1 MHQEHPLKK
10 KYDPK
15 CVPVRRV
22 SAWEREQI
30 EKRQRH
36 LKVFK
41 GQKWQKL
48 HRENEL
54 RKAKAA
60 AAGVRME
67 ERRKRKA
74 RGGDYDDFEIDAA
87 ADAVSRLHKLI
98 SEDANS
104 VALIRGVRLI
114 RMLRDNAPPREINP
128 TLEHAEKV
136 LFQIINQGYDI
147 SDIRL
152 QSDKVQRLSGGIRPT
167 APRLAEEDLSE
178 RRKPAETELGQDATT
193 GPSEAPLAATKGAPE
208 QHNKPSKPKHGNGRV
223 PADSSTVPVPAEEDI
238 RERGKSRKPDHG
250 SGREATGSPPAPAP
264 AARDTP
270 ERTRPTQADHGSR
283 QENRQAETPLDAGS
297 RHRQPPKA
305 QAPASSVGDHLD
317 PPSPVLHDRQ
327 PAPAPKPSHT
337 RSHEKKRPE
346 APLDTTAVYKQRP
359 DSQAPVFSAGDHLD
373 PPPPPRPAGEPLPE
387 PKPAPIQRQQ
397 DKRAEKTPEASTRA
411 NRPTTSNASASS
423 LGDPLD
429 APSSPQRVGL
439 AAPLPRPSP
448 LHRQQ
453 TARPSTA
460 PEASARSP
468 QRHQSNASTSSL
480 ASRFD
485 RPSSPQRGRQSAP
498 FPRPS
503 QTQQQ
508 QNFRPKTASAFS
520 ARSRQRPQSNA
531 SASSLASRFDRP
543 SSPQRGR
550 QSAPLL
556 RPSQQQQQQ
565 QNERPSTAPGPST
578 RPPQRPQS
586 SASVSS
592 RTSSFAIP
600 RSPPHG
606 RQPPPIP

>member
-1 MHQEHPLKK
+1 
-10 KYDPK
+10 
-15 CVPVRRV
+15 
-22 SAWEREQI
+22 
-30 EKRQRH
+30 
-36 LKVFK
+36 
-41 GQKWQKL
+41 
-48 HRENEL
+48 
-54 RKAKAA
+54 
-60 AAGVRME
+60 ME
-67 ERRKRKA
+67 ERRIRKG
-74 RGGDYDDFEIDAA
+74 RGDNFEIGAA

-136 LFQIINQGYDI
+136 LFQIINQSYDI

-152 QSDKVQRLSGGIRPT
+152 QSDKVQRLSGVIRPT
-167 APRLAEEDLSE
+167 PRLAEENLSE
-178 RRKPAETELGQDATT
+178 RRKPAETELGQEATT
-193 GPSEAPLAATKGAPE
+193 GPSEALLAATKGAPE

-264 AARDTP
+264 AAGDTP

-297 RHRQPPKA
+297 RHKQPPKA

-327 PAPAPKPSHT
+327 PAPAPKPVHT

-346 APLDTTAVYKQRP
+346 APLDTTTLHKQRP
-359 DSQAPVFSAGDHLD
+359 NSQASVFSAGDHLD
-373 PPPPPRPAGEPLPE
+373 PPPPPRPAGQPLPE
-387 PKPAPIQRQQ
+387 PKPAPIQTQQ
-397 DKRAEKTPEASTRA
+397 VKRAEKTPEASTRA

-423 LGDPLD
+423 FGDPLD

-453 TARPSTA
+453 TARPRTA
-460 PEASARSP
+460 PEVSAQSP
-468 QRHQSNASTSSL
+468 QRPQSNASASSL

-508 QNFRPKTASAFS
+508 QNVRPSTTSAFS
-520 ARSRQRPQSNA
+520 ARSPQRPQSNA
-531 SASSLASRFDRP
+531 STSSLASHFDRP
-543 SSPQRGR
+543 STPQRGR
-550 QSAPLL
+550 QPAPLL
-556 RPSQQQQQQ
+556 RPSQLQQQQ

-592 RTSSFAIP
+592 RTSSFVIP
-600 RSPPHG
+600 RSPSRG
-606 RQPPPIP
+606 RQPPPTLPTPPTTTPRAPRHSPRIKRPNQQASPIQRFLLFTHLYPRSPPLATPRQTTRNLRRHPTTP